1 MDRTTSMRSLSI
13 LIACLCATALLA
25 GCASLH
31 PAKKEK
37 KDDDDG
43 LSWAQEPVPPATNG
57 AIYQV
62 GRDVALFENPI
73 ARHVGDVVTIVL
85 SEATNAQKSATT
97 TTQKTTTDT
106 LPGMSLFGSPVT
118 IHGSSVLSANIN
130 DANKFDGE
138 GNSAQSNS
146 LTGYITATVAKV
158 LPNGNLYL
166 KGEKKIWINQ
176 GMENVLLSGVVRPI
190 DVAPDNSVPSSR
202 VANARITYDGK
213 GAIADANAAGWISR
227 FFNSPWTP
235 F

>member
-1 MDRTTSMRSLSI
+1 MRHSPL
-13 LIACLCATALLA
+13 LLCCLAAVLLDGCATV
-25 GCASLH
+25 H
-31 PAKKEK
+31 HEKKDQ

-43 LSWAQEPVPPATNG
+43 LGWTQEQVAPANNG

-62 GRDVALFENPI
+62 GRDVDLFENPI

-97 TTQKTTTDT
+97 KTQKSTSNT
-106 LPGMSLFGSPVT
+106 LPGVSLFGSPVT
-118 IHGSSVLSANIN
+118 IHGAQVLSGNIN
-130 DANKFDGE
+130 DASKFDGE

-146 LTGYITATVAKV
+146 LTGYITTTVAKV
-158 LPNGNLYL
+158 LPNGNLYI

-176 GMENVLLSGVVRPI
+176 GQENVVLSGVIRPI
-190 DVAPDNSVPSSR
+190 DLAPDNSIPSSR
-202 VANARITYDGK
+202 VANARISYGGK
-213 GAIADANAAGWISR
+213 GAINDANSAGWLSR

>member
-1 MDRTTSMRSLSI
+1 MRHSSL
-13 LIACLCATALLA
+13 LLCLLATVLLA
-25 GCASLH
+25 GCGTLAH
-31 PAKKEK
+31 EKKDK

-43 LSWAQEPVPPATNG
+43 LGWTQEPVAPANNG

-62 GRDVALFENPI
+62 GRDVDLFENPI
-73 ARHVGDVVTIVL
+73 ARHIGDVVTIVL

-97 TTQKTTTDT
+97 KTQKSTSDT
-106 LPGMSLFGSPVT
+106 LPGVSLFGSPVT
-118 IHGSSVLSANIN
+118 IHGAQVLSGNLN
-130 DANKFDGE
+130 DASKFDGE

-158 LPNGNLYL
+158 LPNGNLYI

-176 GMENVLLSGVVRPI
+176 GQENVVLSGVIRPI
-190 DVAPDNSVPSSR
+190 DLAPDNSIPSSR
-202 VANARITYDGK
+202 VANARISYGGK
-213 GAIADANAAGWISR
+213 GAINDANTAGWLSR

>member
-1 MDRTTSMRSLSI
+1 MRHSTFF
-13 LIACLCATALLA
+13 IACLCAIALLA
-25 GCASLH
+25 GCGTLH

-97 TTQKTTTDT
+97 STSKATTDT
-106 LPGMSLFGSPVT
+106 MPGMSLFGSPVT

-130 DANKFDGE
+130 DASKFDGA

-166 KGEKKIWINQ
+166 KGKKELWINQ
-176 GMENVLLSGVVRPI
+176 GMENVILSGVVRPI

-213 GAIADANAAGWISR
+213 GAIADANASGWLSR

>member
-1 MDRTTSMRSLSI
+1 MRHSPL
-13 LIACLCATALLA
+13 LLCLLA
-25 GCASLH
+25 TVLMAGCGTMH
-31 PAKKEK
+31 HQKKDQ

-43 LSWAQEPVPPATNG
+43 LSWAQEPVAPPSNG

-62 GRDVALFENPI
+62 GRDVDLFENPI

-85 SEATNAQKSATT
+85 NEATNAQKSATT
-97 TTQKTTTDT
+97 KTQKSTNNT

-118 IHGSSVLSANIN
+118 IHGASVLSGTVN
-130 DANKFDGE
+130 DASKFDGE

-146 LTGYITATVAKV
+146 LTGYITTTVARV
-158 LPNGNLYL
+158 LPNGNLYI

-176 GMENVLLSGVVRPI
+176 GQENVVLSGVIRPV
-190 DVAPDNSVPSSR
+190 DLAPDNTISSSR
-202 VANARITYDGK
+202 VANARITYGGK
-213 GAIADANAAGWISR
+213 GAINDANAAGWLSR

>member
-1 MDRTTSMRSLSI
+1 MRHSPL
-13 LIACLCATALLA
+13 LVVCVLATALLA
-25 GCASLH
+25 GGCGTLH
-31 PAKKEK
+31 HNKKDT

-43 LSWAQEPVPPATNG
+43 LGWTQEPVAPPSNG
-57 AIYQV
+57 AIYQT

-73 ARHVGDVVTIVL
+73 ARHVGDIVTIVL

-97 TTQKTTTDT
+97 TTAKSTSDT

-118 IHGSSVLSANIN
+118 IHGASVLSGTVN
-130 DANKFDGE
+130 DASKFDGA
-138 GNSAQSNS
+138 GTSAQSNA

-176 GMENVLLSGVVRPI
+176 GQENVVLSGVIRPI
-190 DVAPDNSVPSSR
+190 DLAPDNSIPSSK
-202 VANARITYDGK
+202 VANARISYGGK
-213 GAIADANAAGWISR
+213 GAINDANTAGWLSR

>member
-1 MDRTTSMRSLSI
+1 MRHSPL
-13 LIACLCATALLA
+13 LLCLLA
-25 GCASLH
+25 TVLMSGCGTMH
-31 PAKKEK
+31 HQKKDQ

-43 LSWAQEPVPPATNG
+43 LSWAQEPVAPPSNG

-62 GRDVALFENPI
+62 GRDVDLFENPI

-85 SEATNAQKSATT
+85 NEATNAQKSATT
-97 TTQKTTTDT
+97 KTQKSTNDT

-118 IHGSSVLSANIN
+118 IHGASVLSGTLN
-130 DANKFDGE
+130 DASKFDGE

-146 LTGYITATVAKV
+146 LTGYITTTVARV
-158 LPNGNLYL
+158 LPNGNLYI

-176 GMENVLLSGVVRPI
+176 GQENVVLSGVIRPV
-190 DVAPDNSVPSSR
+190 DLAPDNTISSSR
-202 VANARITYDGK
+202 VANARITYGGK
-213 GAIADANAAGWISR
+213 GAINDANTAGWLSR

>member
-1 MDRTTSMRSLSI
+1 MRSLSI

>member
-1 MDRTTSMRSLSI
+1 MRHSPFL
-13 LIACLCATALLA
+13 LCLLATVLLA
-25 GCASLH
+25 GCGTLQH
-31 PAKKEK
+31 EKKEK

-43 LSWAQEPVPPATNG
+43 LGWTQEPVAPANNG

-62 GRDVALFENPI
+62 GRDVDLFENPI
-73 ARHVGDVVTIVL
+73 ARHIGDVVTIVL

-97 TTQKTTTDT
+97 KTQKSTSDT
-106 LPGMSLFGSPVT
+106 LPGVSLFGSPVT
-118 IHGSSVLSANIN
+118 IHGAQVLSGNLN
-130 DANKFDGE
+130 DASKFDGE

-158 LPNGNLYL
+158 LPNGNLYI

-176 GMENVLLSGVVRPI
+176 GQENVVLSGVIRPI
-190 DVAPDNSVPSSR
+190 DLAPDNSIPSSR
-202 VANARITYDGK
+202 VANARISYGGK
-213 GAIADANAAGWISR
+213 GAINDANTAGWLSR

>member
-1 MDRTTSMRSLSI
+1 MRHSPLLLCLLTTVLM
-13 LIACLCATALLA
+13 A
-25 GCASLH
+25 GCGTMH
-31 PAKKEK
+31 HQKKDQ

-43 LSWAQEPVPPATNG
+43 LSWAQEPVAPPSNG

-62 GRDVALFENPI
+62 GRDVDLFENPI

-85 SEATNAQKSATT
+85 NEATNAQKSATT
-97 TTQKTTTDT
+97 KTQKSTNNT

-118 IHGSSVLSANIN
+118 IHGASVLSGTVN
-130 DANKFDGE
+130 DASKFDGE

-146 LTGYITATVAKV
+146 LTGYITTTVARV
-158 LPNGNLYL
+158 LPNGNLYI

-176 GMENVLLSGVVRPI
+176 GQENVVLSGVIRPV
-190 DVAPDNSVPSSR
+190 DLAPDNTISSSR
-202 VANARITYDGK
+202 VANARITYGGK
-213 GAIADANAAGWISR
+213 GAINDANAAGWLSR